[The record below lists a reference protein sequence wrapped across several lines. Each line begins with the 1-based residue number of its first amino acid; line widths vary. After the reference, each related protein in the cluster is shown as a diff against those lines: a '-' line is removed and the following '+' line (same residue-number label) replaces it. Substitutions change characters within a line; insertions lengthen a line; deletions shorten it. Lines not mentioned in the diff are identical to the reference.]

1 MTNTLHYWNN
11 HYAKTSFRWYLILA
25 ILFIGLSLQTTLAQ
39 AKCSFVGVAPI
50 SFGIYDVFSG
60 SPNNNGV
67 GSLSVDCNGGGHS
80 SFVVRLS
87 TGQSNSYVSRVM
99 MSGGNRMYYNLFTS
113 AARTVVW
120 GDHTGGS
127 ATMGVDKNSLSI
139 LNIFG
144 QIPERQDVGVGLY
157 TDNIIVTVDF

>member
-1 MTNTLHYWNN
+1 MINTLHYFKNN
-11 HYAKTSFRWYLILA
+11 CTKNSFCWYSCAVIL
-25 ILFIGLSLQTTLAQ
+25 LMGLLLQTKLVQ

-67 GSLSVDCNGGGHS
+67 GTISIDCKGAGHS

-99 MSGGNRMYYNLFTS
+99 MSGGKRMYYNLFTS

-127 ATMGVDKNSLSI
+127 ATMGVYKNSVST

-144 QIPERQDVGVGLY
+144 QIPERQDVSVGLY

>member
-1 MTNTLHYWNN
+1 MNSYSHINN
-11 HYAKTSFRWYLILA
+11 HRIRSGFLWHSCVVIIFMGL
-25 ILFIGLSLQTTLAQ
+25 LFQ
-39 AKCSFVGVAPI
+39 AKLALAACSFVGVTPI
-50 SFGIYDVFSG
+50 NFGTYDVFAR

-67 GSLSVDCNGGGHS
+67 GSISINCHGGGS

-87 TGQSNSYVSRVM
+87 TGQSNSYLSRVM

-120 GDHTGGS
+120 GNGTGGS
-127 ATMGVDKNSLSI
+127 ATMGIYNNSVST

-144 QIPERQDVGVGLY
+144 QIPEGQDASVGMY
-157 TDNIIVTVDF
+157 MDNIIVTVDF